1 MTATALLLI
10 DLQHA
15 FAMRTAA
22 GVPRSNPGAEA
33 AIARLSRRPAGR
45 SAAALRRALAG
56 RAGVFQNRIIRF
68 QRHRVIHRIAGHR
81 DHAADRGR
89 GRD

>member
-33 AIARLSRRPAGR
+33 TISRLVSQTSQAVSRCPAPRPCRANR
-45 SAAALRRALAG
+45 CFSKPDHQVSAAPGYPPHCRKWG
-56 RAGVFQNRIIRF
+56 S
-68 QRHRVIHRIAGHR
+68 
-81 DHAADRGR
+81 RG
-89 GRD
+89 